1 MYIFSSCATS
11 GLYGKSMLSFV
22 RSCCLPKWLCH
33 FEFPPAMNENSCHY
47 TSMLAFAAV
56 NVLDFLHPIRC
67 AMASHCCFNFQFF
80 SDYDIVLSQK
90 LLPNPTSSG
99 FSLLLS
105 FRSFRILHFLFNCHY
120 LGCEDLFCLVLTKRT
135 HLYYCQVFL
144 ISSASVR
151 FVPFLSFIVPIFAWN
166 VPLVS
171 LIFLKRSL
179 VFPILLFSSISW
191 H

>member
-99 FSLLLS
+99 FSLLLA
-105 FRSFRILHFLFNCHY
+105 FRSFRILHFLCSFHIENPK
-120 LGCEDLFCLVLTKRT
+120 GSTKKLLELINEFSKVAGYKVN
-135 HLYYCQVFL
+135 LYKTVSFL
-144 ISSASVR
+144 YT
-151 FVPFLSFIVPIFAWN
+151 N
-166 VPLVS
+166 NE
-171 LIFLKRSL
+171 
-179 VFPILLFSSISW
+179 LLE
-191 H
+191 